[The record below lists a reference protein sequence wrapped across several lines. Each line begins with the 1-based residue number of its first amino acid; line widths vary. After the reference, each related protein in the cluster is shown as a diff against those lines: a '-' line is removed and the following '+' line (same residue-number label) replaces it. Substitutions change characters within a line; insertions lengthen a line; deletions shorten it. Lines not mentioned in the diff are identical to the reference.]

1 MEQERLIRLVTAAQ
15 GGDSEAMN
23 ELFNA
28 CYNDVYYFA
37 LKTVKNEEI
46 ACDITQET
54 FVAVITSLKE
64 LKQPG
69 AFLAW
74 IRQITY
80 SQCTRYFRKKR
91 DVQAEEDEDGNS
103 VFDLVAEER
112 AEFIPDESLDQEDFR
127 KTILGMLDELSEE
140 QRAATMLYYYDELS
154 VKQIA
159 QIQGVSE
166 GTVKSRLNYAR
177 KSIKASVDSYEK
189 KNGVKLHCAG
199 VLPLLLWLFSGA
211 GDAVMPVGAT
221 ETVASGVATTTGTA
235 ITVSGT
241 ASGTAVV
248 AAGVGVA
255 AKAGTLPVIVEIIA
269 GAAAALLIAG
279 GVAIAALPNTPSPT
293 PTEFVQT
300 PPAAAGPLATTPIV
314 APPFMTEPSVTGPFA
329 TEPSHTEPPVTEP
342 LVTVPSYTEPPVTE
356 PSVTEPSVTEPSVT
370 EPTVMEPSVTEPSI
384 IDPPADV
391 NYVPEGTTYVMADG
405 TVLQPGEAM
414 PETISEG
421 DQLVTADFTYEYG
434 TEYGTPPY
442 YRENLE
448 GWGVACNE
456 QKASYEPI
464 LSEINGSPVISM
476 YFTFANNTL
485 LTVAPE
491 IPDTVADLTQTFYQ
505 CTSLIEAPRLPSSA
519 INVYGTFKGCTALTK
534 APAIPEGVTDISYA
548 FYGCEQL
555 IAAPVIPEGV
565 TKMLHTFTT
574 CFSLV
579 TVSDI
584 PDSVTNMEN
593 AFYQCESL
601 KITPLIGSGVT
612 NMTRAFYR
620 CSSLT
625 TVQMLPA
632 SVKTLQYAFS
642 GCHALTT
649 VPEIPDSVTDMYAA
663 FDDCQSLVVAPVI
676 HEGVVDMSY
685 TFQDCISLTQA
696 PAIPSTVQDM
706 SFTFAGCTSLTAAPA
721 IPAGVTDLDSA
732 FLNCS
737 SLTGTV
743 QIDAV
748 LEEYQLCNDT
758 GCYKCSVQGYECQ
771 SCPSCSTYADCF
783 AGTTNAI
790 ILTGSGNKLEE
801 LAATSSSENITVE

>member
-54 FVAVITSLKE
+54 FVVVITSLKE

-80 SQCTRYFRKKR
+80 SQCTRYFRKKK
-91 DVQAEEDEDGNS
+91 DVQAEENEDGTS
-103 VFDLVAEER
+103 VFDLMEEER
-112 AEFIPDESLDQEDFR
+112 AEFIPDDALDQQDFR

-140 QRAATMLYYYDELS
+140 QRAATLLYYYDELS

-189 KNGVKLHCAG
+189 KNGIKLHCAG
-199 VLPLLLWLFSGA
+199 VLPLLLWLLAGTEEAAMPAGA
-211 GDAVMPVGAT
+211 V
-221 ETVASGVATTTGTA
+221 ETVATGVTAATGTT

-241 ASGTAVV
+241 ASGTGVV
-248 AAGVGVA
+248 AAGAGVV
-255 AKAGTLPVIVEIIA
+255 AKAGTLPVIVKIIA
-269 GAAAALLIAG
+269 GVAAAVLIAG
-279 GVAIAALPNTPSPT
+279 GVAIAALPNAPSPT
-293 PTEFVQT
+293 PTEFVQ
-300 PPAAAGPLATTPIV
+300 PPSATAGTLSTTPIV
-314 APPFMTEPSVTGPFA
+314 TPPFITEPF
-329 TEPSHTEPPVTEP
+329 VTEP
-342 LVTVPSYTEPPVTE
+342 VVTGPSYTEPMVTEPSQTE
-356 PSVTEPSVTEPSVT
+356 PSVTEPAVTEPIVT
-370 EPTVMEPSVTEPSI
+370 EPIVTEPSI
-384 IDPPADV
+384 TDPPANV
-391 NYVPEGTTYVMADG
+391 NYVPAGTTYVMADG

-414 PETISEG
+414 PGTISEG

-442 YRENLE
+442 YKENFE
-448 GWGVACNE
+448 GWGVTCNE
-456 QKASYEPI
+456 KKTLYESVLP
-464 LSEINGSPVISM
+464 EINGAPVISM
-476 YFTFANNTL
+476 NNTFANNTL
-485 LTVAPE
+485 LTVAPK

-505 CTSLIEAPRLPSSA
+505 CTNLTEAPQLPSSA
-519 INVYGTFKGCTALTK
+519 INVYGTFNGCTALTE
-534 APAIPEGVTDISYA
+534 APAIPDGVTDISYA

-555 IAAPVIPEGV
+555 LAAPVIPEGV
-565 TKMLHTFTT
+565 TRLLHTFDG
-574 CFSLV
+574 CLALV
-579 TVSDI
+579 TASDI
-584 PDSVTNMEN
+584 PDSVTDMEG

-601 KITPLIGSGVT
+601 KTTPLIGSGVT
-612 NMTRAFYR
+612 DMTHAFYR
-620 CSSLT
+620 CNSLT

-632 SVKTLQYAFS
+632 SVKTLKYAFAE
-642 GCHALTT
+642 CYALTT
-649 VPEIPDSVTDMYAA
+649 VPEIPASVTDMYAA
-663 FDDCQSLVVAPVI
+663 FDNCQSLKAAPVI
-676 HEGVVDMSY
+676 NEGVVDMSY
-685 TFQDCISLTQA
+685 AFQDCINLTQA
-696 PAIPSTVQDM
+696 PAIPSTVKDM
-706 SFTFAGCTSLTAAPA
+706 SFTFAGCTSLTSAPT
-721 IPAGVTDLDSA
+721 IPVGVTDLDST

-743 QIDAV
+743 QIDAI
-748 LEEYQLCNDT
+748 LEEYQLCNGT

-771 SCPSCSTYADCF
+771 SCPTCSTYADCF

-790 ILTGSGNKLEE
+790 VLTGSSNKLEE
-801 LAATSSSENITVE
+801 LAATADAEYKNVTVA

>member
-54 FVAVITSLKE
+54 FVVVITSLKE

-80 SQCTRYFRKKR
+80 SQCTRYFRKKK

-103 VFDLVAEER
+103 VFDLMAEER
-112 AEFIPDESLDQEDFR
+112 AEFIPDEALDQEDFR

-199 VLPLLLWLFSGA
+199 VLPLLLWIFAGA
-211 GDAVMPVGAT
+211 EDAVMSVSAA
-221 ETVASGVATTTGTA
+221 ETVAVGVTASTGTA
-235 ITVSGT
+235 IAVSGT

-248 AAGVGVA
+248 AAGAGVA

-279 GVAIAALPNTPSPT
+279 GVAIAALPNAPSPT
-293 PTEFVQT
+293 PTEFVQ
-300 PPAAAGPLATTPIV
+300 PPSATAGTLSTTPIV
-314 APPFMTEPSVTGPFA
+314 TPPFVTEPSVTGPFA

-342 LVTVPSYTEPPVTE
+342 YITEPSHTDPPTTEPQATEPPVTE
-356 PSVTEPSVTEPSVT
+356 PA
-370 EPTVMEPSVTEPSI
+370 VTEPSI
-384 IDPPADV
+384 TDPPANV
-391 NYVPEGTTYVMADG
+391 NYVPTGTTYVMADG

-421 DQLVTADFTYEYG
+421 DQLVTTDFTYEYG
-434 TEYGTPPY
+434 TEYGAPSIY
-442 YRENLE
+442 AEDFE

-456 QKASYEPI
+456 KKASYEPI
-464 LSEINGSPVISM
+464 LSEINGAPVISM
-476 YFTFANNTL
+476 NNTFANNTL

-505 CTSLIEAPRLPSSA
+505 CTSLTEAPRLPSSA
-519 INVYGTFKGCTALTK
+519 ANVYGTFNGCTALTE
-534 APAIPEGVTDISYA
+534 APAIPDGVKDISYA

-555 IAAPVIPEGV
+555 LAAPVIPEGV
-565 TKMLHTFTT
+565 TRMLHTFNE
-574 CFSLV
+574 CFALV
-579 TVSDI
+579 AASDI
-584 PDSVTNMEN
+584 PDSVTDMEG
-593 AFYQCESL
+593 AFYRCESL
-601 KITPLIGSGVT
+601 KTTPMIGSGVT
-612 NMTRAFYR
+612 DMTHAFYR
-620 CSSLT
+620 CNSLT

-632 SVKTLQYAFS
+632 SVKTLKYAFAE
-642 GCHALTT
+642 CYALTT
-649 VPEIPDSVTDMYAA
+649 VPEIPASVTDMYAA
-663 FDDCQSLVVAPVI
+663 FDNCQSLKVAPVI
-676 HEGVVDMSY
+676 NEGVVDMSY

-696 PAIPSTVQDM
+696 SAIPGTVQDM
-706 SFTFAGCTSLTAAPA
+706 SFTFANCTSLTTAPA
-721 IPAGVTDLDSA
+721 IPAGVTDLDST

-743 QIDAV
+743 QINAV
-748 LEEYQLCNDT
+748 LEDYQACNGT

-771 SCPSCSTYADCF
+771 SCPTCSTYADCF